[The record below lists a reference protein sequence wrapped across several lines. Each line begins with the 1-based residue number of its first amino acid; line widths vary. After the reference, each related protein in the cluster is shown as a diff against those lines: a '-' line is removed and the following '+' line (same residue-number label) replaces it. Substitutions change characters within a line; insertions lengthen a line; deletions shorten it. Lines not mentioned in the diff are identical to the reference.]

1 MMKGFG
7 DGKSKG
13 RRSEMFNQPYSKP
26 RYWKALVVTMVFL
39 VPIALVIRAFVH
51 MPDAVWTVLSIGAAL
66 VIAWGVHAR
75 MQNDWRASDTM
86 AARTFHSRTSVTRN
100 IHIRRR

>member
-1 MMKGFG
+1 MKPSSSTILMMKGFG
-7 DGKSKG
+7 DG
-13 RRSEMFNQPYSKP
+13 QSKP

-51 MPDAVWTVLSIGAAL
+51 IPDAVWAFLSIGAAL

-75 MQNDWRASDTM
+75 MQNDWRATDTM
-86 AARTFHSRTSVTRN
+86 AARTFDSRKTVTRN
-100 IHIRRR
+100 IQIRRR